1 MVANYTEVRSATLDA
16 EAPVPATFRAHAIDR
31 FNAARDGDHQL
42 YLDWLGV
49 PGREIAKAP
58 QDPATAEA
66 IGHAAAT
73 GQTAPRSEWLD
84 DADGTVFRTI
94 APSVASQQACV
105 DCHNIHLAGHPPLQ
119 LGDVLGAFVIDVPA
133 EGFLA
138 QARRD
143 AAAAA
148 ALIFLVLAT
157 VSGVILFLQHRRQE
171 AESRAVAS
179 AERAESDA
187 EARRLAEAESGAK
200 TDRQR
205 VVQGKVVSVRV
216 DLGGSRLLKKK

>member
-73 GQTAPRSEWLD
+73 GQTAPRSEGLD
-84 DADGTVFRTI
+84 DADGTVCRTL
-94 APSVASQQACV
+94 ATSVARPPACV
-105 DCHNIHLAGHPPLQ
+105 DCPNIPLARHPP
-119 LGDVLGAFVIDVPA
+119 FPPRH
-133 EGFLA
+133 
-138 QARRD
+138 RRGV
-143 AAAAA
+143 
-148 ALIFLVLAT
+148 LVLDGT
-157 VSGVILFLQHRRQE
+157 PDTRR
-171 AESRAVAS
+171 V
-179 AERAESDA
+179 
-187 EARRLAEAESGAK
+187 
-200 TDRQR
+200 
-205 VVQGKVVSVRV
+205 GK
-216 DLGGSRLLKKK
+216 

>member
-84 DADGTVFRTI
+84 DADGTRSEEHTSELQSLMRNSYAVF
-94 APSVASQQACV
+94 C
-105 DCHNIHLAGHPPLQ
+105 
-119 LGDVLGAFVIDVPA
+119 
-133 EGFLA
+133 
-138 QARRD
+138 
-143 AAAAA
+143 
-148 ALIFLVLAT
+148 
-157 VSGVILFLQHRRQE
+157 
-171 AESRAVAS
+171 
-179 AERAESDA
+179 
-187 EARRLAEAESGAK
+187 
-200 TDRQR
+200 
-205 VVQGKVVSVRV
+205 
-216 DLGGSRLLKKK
+216 LKKKTK

>member
-16 EAPVPATFRAHAIDR
+16 ETPVPATFRAHAIDR

-94 APSVASQQACV
+94 APSVDRKSTRLNSSPSCASRMPSPACK
-105 DCHNIHLAGHPPLQ
+105 Q
-119 LGDVLGAFVIDVPA
+119 KRST
-133 EGFLA
+133 
-138 QARRD
+138 Q
-143 AAAAA
+143 
-148 ALIFLVLAT
+148 
-157 VSGVILFLQHRRQE
+157 
-171 AESRAVAS
+171 
-179 AERAESDA
+179 
-187 EARRLAEAESGAK
+187 
-200 TDRQR
+200 
-205 VVQGKVVSVRV
+205 
-216 DLGGSRLLKKK
+216 